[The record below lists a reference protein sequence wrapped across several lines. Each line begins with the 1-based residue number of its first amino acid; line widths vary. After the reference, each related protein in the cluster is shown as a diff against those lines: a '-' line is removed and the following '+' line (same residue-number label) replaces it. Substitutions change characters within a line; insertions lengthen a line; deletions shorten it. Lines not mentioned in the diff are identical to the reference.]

1 MHGCLRKLLHSHS
14 GSSHLKPEAAS
25 AFCMPIFGT
34 PAQHASVCGTAC
46 SLRCHVSLPQAS
58 GVTNVLSAGA
68 IWTPLLVFDTL
79 TEGYAHDLGEVLPCR
94 LIAAALHGRSLC
106 DCGD

>member
-1 MHGCLRKLLHSHS
+1 M
-14 GSSHLKPEAAS
+14 
-25 AFCMPIFGT
+25 
-34 PAQHASVCGTAC
+34 
-46 SLRCHVSLPQAS
+46 
-58 GVTNVLSAGA
+58 LSAGA